1 MSERQVSIAVDA
13 VGGEQSPFKILKG
26 SEIFQETNPSS
37 KLIFFGN
44 KIIIE
49 DSKPLGLSHEG
60 RGIGKI
66 NDKTHFISSWRGVW
80 MKASL
85 LWFFPISSPFGF
97 RFRGR
102 VVYPRWHLPI
112 VHFEPYRYPAL
123 RPVYSDLV

>member
-49 DSKPLGLSHEG
+49 DSIIKNKIQLSDYEIVNSSEDVADDDTPSIILRNRKQSSIYKGLE
-60 RGIGKI
+60 
-66 NDKTHFISSWRGVW
+66 FV
-80 MKASL
+80 
-85 LWFFPISSPFGF
+85 
-97 RFRGR
+97 
-102 VVYPRWHLPI
+102 
-112 VHFEPYRYPAL
+112 
-123 RPVYSDLV
+123 